1 MWDPKYFAHVEGAL
15 AFRAQNSTICTLVR
29 LLIRELT
36 KDDDDDVSWENQT
49 TDLKRKMES

>member
-36 KDDDDDVSWENQT
+36 KDDDDDVS
-49 TDLKRKMES
+49 